1 MNKQINQF
9 ETLKTS
15 LPIILGYLGIG
26 ASFGIMARA
35 AGLDLT
41 IIMMIS
47 AFVYAGSVQF
57 ALITMLSGGTPLF
70 AIMMSV
76 FLINSRVILMSTTI
90 AHLLGNETLLK
101 KISVSVLLTDETFA
115 LSINKASDSKVKVG
129 WLNRLNLVAY
139 VTWLVA
145 TLMGAIA
152 GGLLKSPEKLGLK
165 FAIIA
170 MFIGL
175 LWLQVVSDKQ
185 LSLLYQISIII
196 ATLIVF
202 YIGLIVIPKN
212 ILIIIVPIIIS
223 YIGAQ
228 FKNEIN

>member
-1 MNKQINQF
+1 MNKQINHF

-101 KISVSVLLTDETFA
+101 KLSVGVLLTDETFA
-115 LSINKASDSKVKVG
+115 LSINKASDSKVKIG

-152 GGLLKSPEKLGLK
+152 GGFLKNPEKLGLK

-185 LSLLYQISIII
+185 LSMLYQISIII
-196 ATLIVF
+196 ATLLVF
-202 YIGLIVIPKN
+202 YIGLIVISKN

>member
-1 MNKQINQF
+1 MNKQINHF

-15 LPIILGYLGIG
+15 LPVILGYLGIG

-101 KISVSVLLTDETFA
+101 KISVGVLLTDETFA